1 MRNVNVWRLMVQFT
15 KEVIEFF
22 LDSIVLFKD
31 GWMRYGE
38 PFKNLVLNPEE
49 VGVRVLEVWSMD
61 NEHRRPHF
69 CFG

>member
-1 MRNVNVWRLMVQFT
+1 MRNVSVWRLMVQFT

-31 GWMRYGE
+31 GWMRCGE
-38 PFKNLVLNPEE
+38 PFKNLVLSPEE
-49 VGVRVLEVWSMD
+49 VGVRVLEVWAMD
-61 NEHRRPHF
+61 NEHIRPHF